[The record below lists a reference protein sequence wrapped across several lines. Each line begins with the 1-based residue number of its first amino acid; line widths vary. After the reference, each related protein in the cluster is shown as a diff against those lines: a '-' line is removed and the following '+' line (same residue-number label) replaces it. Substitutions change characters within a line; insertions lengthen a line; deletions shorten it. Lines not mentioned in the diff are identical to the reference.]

1 MTAPRPRREIFAN
14 PFFAVLLATSVVFV
28 LTVLGYLASPRVLV
42 PGPGDPPVSPASIAV
57 ARWLD
62 ESAPKA
68 LAVEI
73 LVMLATGV
81 LAMATDRWF
90 SGKSKPKRSE

>member
-1 MTAPRPRREIFAN
+1 MTAPRRRRNIFAN
-14 PFFAVLLATSVVFV
+14 PFFAILMATSVLFV
-28 LTVLGYLASPRVLV
+28 LTVLGYLVSPSVLV
-42 PGPGDPPVSPASIAV
+42 PKPGSPPGGPASIA
-57 ARWLD
+57 AAQWLD

-68 LAVEI
+68 LACEI

-90 SGKSKPKRSE
+90 ADTSKRKPSS